1 MLYSALVLMNQRVQN
16 LLPLRVEVVV
26 NFLISDGHHDD
37 QDPQEHDTDQ
47 ELVDHPH
54 GHHRVLEVLRPL
66 SPGDDTL

>member
-1 MLYSALVLMNQRVQN
+1 MLYSALISLNEPKSPN

-26 NFLISDGHHDD
+26 NLLVGDGHHDD

-54 GHHRVLEVLRPL
+54 GHHRVL
-66 SPGDDTL
+66 